1 MWRKLCVVALWCSV
15 GLVAMQVNA
24 ATVDPRLAKF
34 DVCGRYEIVHINGV
48 NTSLLESQDNL
59 RELAASYG
67 NAHDEHLL
75 VYVLAYNR
83 TNWIIADVQ
92 QAYAQLIASY
102 PGIGFRQWLRA
113 VVTGIWPES
122 LPAEAIA
129 EIVGSFGLLLGLD
142 RPIATNDP
150 DLARMM
156 SEIGAFH
163 RSNGRMLIVP
173 HSQGNFY
180 AATIYDQI
188 TKNAGPLLTI
198 PVGQIDVVG
207 VAVPGPRE
215 MLRGTAHYVTSR
227 LDFVINTVRLLAPT
241 TLPST
246 ANLARTDFLG
256 HSFIDIYL
264 AQEASKSQIIAKME
278 TALSA
283 LTSSATPLRGLRHV
297 ATYWNCGTSSYP
309 YPPPWRCNFTFPPVI
324 GLSLAE
330 EPVVRYGV
338 AGQVPN
344 VVRSGSTG
352 EIADLARA
360 HAVGCVNL
368 FIEDY
373 RRVKATGDTTYH
385 VIDGCG
391 PGYPWQT
398 PYGLGDAAWEIY
410 SGDSSEFRMSGDTS
424 TYGAPW
430 TSIPSVTTVNADLY
444 PACRRHI

>member
-1 MWRKLCVVALWCSV
+1 MWRKLCVFALWCSV

-24 ATVDPRLAKF
+24 ATVDPQLAKL

-59 RELAASYG
+59 RELAARYG

-113 VVTGIWPES
+113 VVTGLWPES

-163 RSNGRMLIVP
+163 RRDGRMLIVP

-188 TKNAGPLLTI
+188 TRGAGPFLTI
-198 PVGQIDVVG
+198 PG
-207 VAVPGPRE
+207 
-215 MLRGTAHYVTSR
+215 
-227 LDFVINTVRLLAPT
+227 
-241 TLPST
+241 
-246 ANLARTDFLG
+246 
-256 HSFIDIYL
+256 
-264 AQEASKSQIIAKME
+264 
-278 TALSA
+278 
-283 LTSSATPLRGLRHV
+283 
-297 ATYWNCGTSSYP
+297 
-309 YPPPWRCNFTFPPVI
+309 
-324 GLSLAE
+324 
-330 EPVVRYGV
+330 
-338 AGQVPN
+338 
-344 VVRSGSTG
+344 
-352 EIADLARA
+352 AD
-360 HAVGCVNL
+360 
-368 FIEDY
+368 
-373 RRVKATGDTTYH
+373 
-385 VIDGCG
+385 
-391 PGYPWQT
+391 
-398 PYGLGDAAWEIY
+398 
-410 SGDSSEFRMSGDTS
+410 
-424 TYGAPW
+424 
-430 TSIPSVTTVNADLY
+430 
-444 PACRRHI
+444 